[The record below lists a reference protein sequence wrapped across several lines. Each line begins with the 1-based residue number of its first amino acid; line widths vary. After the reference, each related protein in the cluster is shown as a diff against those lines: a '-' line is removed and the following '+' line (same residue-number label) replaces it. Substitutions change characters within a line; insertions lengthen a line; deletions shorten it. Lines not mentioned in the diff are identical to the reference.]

1 MGLLDKRGKKLLQPI
16 CDVDLEKYSGTWFE
30 IARYPHPFEKGME
43 QVTATYKKKRNGKI
57 RVINSGVKKG
67 VFKKAKAMAWVPDP
81 ECTGRLMVRF
91 FFPFK
96 SEYNIVLLDKEYY
109 QYAVVTGK
117 NRKYFWILNRT
128 PQMETSLYN
137 RLVEE
142 AVSMGFRK
150 RKIEK
155 VHQSEER

>member
-1 MGLLDKRGKKLLQPI
+1 MGLLNKDAKKRLQPI

-30 IARYPHPFEKGME
+30 IARYSHAFEKGME

-57 RVINSGVKKG
+57 RVINSGVKNG
-67 VFKKAKAMAWVPDP
+67 IFKKAKATAWVPDP
-81 ECTGRLMVRF
+81 ECTGRLLVRF

-96 SEYNIVLLDKEYY
+96 SEYNIVILDREYY

-117 NRKYFWILNRT
+117 NKKYLWILSRT
-128 PQMETSLYN
+128 PQMEPSLYEK
-137 RLVEE
+137 LVEE
-142 AVSMGFRK
+142 AVGMGFRK
-150 RKIEK
+150 RKIER